1 MPRLFHANFH
11 FETELAGGTA
21 PQPRG
26 GSHGEPDRRGA
37 WLAVARPGDMVV
49 GPEGVPCVVGEV
61 PAGGEPLAASLEPFR
76 GCPGRQYEFVP
87 WGWSRAATKAGRSHG
102 CSVTAPPLEVVERVN
117 RRSFRATL
125 EQELAIAP
133 EGLCVARSF
142 EEVSHAVARIV
153 ALRPPDEERRYDW
166 VLQAEYGMAGREA
179 VRGIGALD
187 DPRLA
192 GWVAKR
198 LARSGVVV
206 VEPWLSSRME
216 GSVHFDIP
224 LNGPPVCLGVVGL
237 TADATGTYRSSRV
250 GDPSVEARFASAVEV
265 GGEVGGEVAER
276 LQRLGYWGPLGLDV
290 MDVSAGRSEAPGRI
304 RPLQDLNARWTM
316 GRLAWEWWRRQSQ
329 PSTREWS
336 PPTSWPPV
344 VQGAGG

>member
-26 GSHGEPDRRGA
+26 GSRGEPDRRGA

-49 GPEGVPCVVGEV
+49 GPDSLPWLVGGV
-61 PAGGEPLAASLEPFR
+61 PAGGESLADSLEPFR
-76 GCPGRQYEFVP
+76 GCPGRRYEFVP
-87 WGWSRAATKAGRSHG
+87 WGWSRAATKVGRSHG

-125 EQELAIAP
+125 EQQLAIAP

-142 EEVSHAVARIV
+142 EEVSRAVAHIV
-153 ALRPPDEERRYDW
+153 ALCLPNEQRRYDW
-166 VLQAEYGMAGREA
+166 VLKAEYGMAGREA
-179 VRGIGALD
+179 LRGAGALG
-187 DPRLA
+187 DPRWA
-192 GWVAKR
+192 GWIAKR

-206 VEPWLSSRME
+206 VEPWLSSSAE

-224 LNGPPVCLGVVGL
+224 LNGPPVYLGVVGL
-237 TADATGTYRSSRV
+237 TADTTGTYRSSRV
-250 GDPSVEARFASAVEV
+250 GDPSVEQRFASAVD
-265 GGEVGGEVAER
+265 VGGEVAAR
-276 LQRLGYWGPLGLDV
+276 LQRSGYWGPLGLDV
-290 MDVSAGRSEAPGRI
+290 MEVCPETSELTGGIRS
-304 RPLQDLNARWTM
+304 LQDLNARWTM
-316 GRLAWEWWRRQSQ
+316 GRLAWEWWRRQ
-329 PSTREWS
+329 PHPEAREWS

-344 VQGAGG
+344 ASTTGT